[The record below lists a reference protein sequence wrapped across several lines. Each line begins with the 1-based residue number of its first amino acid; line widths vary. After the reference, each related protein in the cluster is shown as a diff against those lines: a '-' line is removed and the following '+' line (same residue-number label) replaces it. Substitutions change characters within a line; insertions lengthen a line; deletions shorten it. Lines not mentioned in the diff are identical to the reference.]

1 MLGQQYNVAI
11 KMAAYS
17 RHMLKFEQMLAREEK
32 QEVVNPPACS
42 STVTFFINCRGS
54 TASS

>member
-1 MLGQQYNVAI
+1 MLRMLGQQYNVAI

-32 QEVVNPPACS
+32 QEVRSQPAGL
-42 STVTFFINCRGS
+42 FINCYILHQL
-54 TASS
+54 